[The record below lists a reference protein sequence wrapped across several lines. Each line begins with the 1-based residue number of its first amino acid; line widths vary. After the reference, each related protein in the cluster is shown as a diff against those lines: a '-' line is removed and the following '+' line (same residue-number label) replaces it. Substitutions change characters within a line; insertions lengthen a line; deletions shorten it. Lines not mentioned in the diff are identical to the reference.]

1 MFREAKARILRY
13 FSRSWGAFG
22 GSWGPSGALLAAL
35 GPLLGLILGLLPPP
49 GAHFWP
55 PGASWGSFL
64 ASWRLLGFIFGL
76 LGPVPVHFGPM
87 FGSLFELFGVHRSIF
102 HQAVENTDRNHWSKD
117 LSKTVENTVRN
128 TRQKVFR
135 DHCRPETQKAMAR
148 WPVWGAH
155 APTGSGHRA
164 FRLKGRPWSE
174 ANFGRQKSLRKSS
187 VLSTYRW

>member
-1 MFREAKARILRY
+1 MY
-13 FSRSWGAFG
+13 FTRLCALLGCFWRLLGPLWGA
-22 GSWGPSGALLAAL
+22 PGALLAAL

-64 ASWRLLGFIFGL
+64 ASWRLLGFNFGL

-102 HQAVENTDRNHWSKD
+102 HQAVENTVRNHWSKD

-164 FRLKGRPWSE
+164 FKAQQRPWC
-174 ANFGRQKSLRKSS
+174 A
-187 VLSTYRW
+187 